1 MPQKVYIFS
10 FKLLE
15 LSMWRGT
22 LGRANPLYRGLI
34 FKDKFWELAWFTFAV
49 QCVIGKQFV
58 IFTIPFNWIAMTSL
72 KPASDIQSVITNGLP
87 L

>member
-22 LGRANPLYRGLI
+22 SGRAIRY
-34 FKDKFWELAWFTFAV
+34 
-49 QCVIGKQFV
+49 
-58 IFTIPFNWIAMTSL
+58 IANL
-72 KPASDIQSVITNGLP
+72 
-87 L
+87 